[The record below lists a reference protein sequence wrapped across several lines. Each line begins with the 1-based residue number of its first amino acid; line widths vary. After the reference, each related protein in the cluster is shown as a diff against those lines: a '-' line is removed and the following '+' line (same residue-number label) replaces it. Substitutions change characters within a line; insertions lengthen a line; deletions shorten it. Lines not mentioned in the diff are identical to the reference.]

1 MIKPQERKKIPPKKL
16 AGRILIYLLMAFFLL
31 ITIYP
36 IIWMVSGSLKGENEF
51 YSNVWGL
58 PERAHLEN
66 FVAAWKKAGMGTKYL
81 NSILTTGAVLCLLIP
96 VNCCAA
102 YALARVNFKGKR
114 AILNYLLIGIMIPAG
129 VLAMP
134 VFTVVN
140 EFGLVNTRLGLVL
153 VYSAQAIAFGM
164 YIMRGFFISLPR
176 SLEEAAMLDG
186 CSRFQSFLH
195 VILPL
200 AIPGLVTQVIFSGLS
215 VWNEYIRASLII
227 RTPKLQTLPL
237 GMVSF
242 STMEN
247 NNYPQMFAALTM
259 TTLPMVI
266 VYLICQKAFQ
276 KGVTAGAVKG

>member
-1 MIKPQERKKIPPKKL
+1 MNNLQKTAKRKK
-16 AGRILIYLLMAFFLL
+16 LIKSAFVYLMMAFFLV

-36 IIWMVSGSLKGENEF
+36 IIWMVSGSLKSESEF
-51 YSNVWGL
+51 YSNIWGL
-58 PERAHLEN
+58 PQSIQWKNYRD
-66 FVAAWKKAGMGTKYL
+66 AWNKAGMGTKYL
-81 NSILTTGAVLCLLIP
+81 NSILTTGMVLCLLIP

-102 YALARVNFKGKR
+102 YALARVRFKHKKL
-114 AILNYLLIGIMIPAG
+114 ILNYLLIGIMIPAG

-134 VFTVVN
+134 AFTVVN
-140 EFGLVNTRLGLVL
+140 EFGLVNTQIGLVL
-153 VYSAQAIAFGM
+153 VYAAQSIAFGM

-186 CSRFQSFLH
+186 CSRFQSFVH

-227 RTPKLQTLPL
+227 REPGLQTLPL

-242 STMEN
+242 ATMEN
-247 NNYPQMFAALTM
+247 NNYPQMFAALSMATI
-259 TTLPMVI
+259 PMII

-276 KGVTAGAVKG
+276 KGITAGAVKG

>member
-1 MIKPQERKKIPPKKL
+1 MNNLQKTAKRKK
-16 AGRILIYLLMAFFLL
+16 LIKSAFVYLMMAFFLV

-36 IIWMVSGSLKGENEF
+36 IIWMVSGSLKSESEF
-51 YSNVWGL
+51 YSNIWGL
-58 PERAHLEN
+58 PQSIQWKNYRD
-66 FVAAWKKAGMGTKYL
+66 AWNKAGMGTKYL
-81 NSILTTGAVLCLLIP
+81 NSILTTGMVLCLLIP

-102 YALARVNFKGKR
+102 YALARVRFKHKKL
-114 AILNYLLIGIMIPAG
+114 ILNYLLIGIMIPAG

-134 VFTVVN
+134 AFTVVN
-140 EFGLVNTRLGLVL
+140 EFGLVNTRIGLVL
-153 VYSAQAIAFGM
+153 VYAAQSIAFGM

-186 CSRFQSFLH
+186 CSRFQSFVH

-227 RTPKLQTLPL
+227 REPGLQTLPL

-242 STMEN
+242 ATMEN
-247 NNYPQMFAALTM
+247 NNYPQMFAALSMATI
-259 TTLPMVI
+259 PMII

-276 KGVTAGAVKG
+276 KGITAGAVKG

>member
-1 MIKPQERKKIPPKKL
+1 MMNNLQKTAKRKKIIKG
-16 AGRILIYLLMAFFLL
+16 AFVYLLMAFFLV

-36 IIWMVSGSLKGENEF
+36 IIWMVSGSLKSESEF
-51 YSNVWGL
+51 YSNIWGL
-58 PERAHLEN
+58 PKNAQWKNYLD
-66 FVAAWKKAGMGTKYL
+66 AWNKAGMGTKYL
-81 NSILTTGAVLCLLIP
+81 NSILTTGMVLCLLIP

-102 YALARVNFKGKR
+102 YALARVRFKHKGL
-114 AILNYLLIGIMIPAG
+114 ILNYLLIGIMIPAG

-134 VFTVVN
+134 AFTVVN
-140 EFGLVNTRLGLVL
+140 EFGLVNTRIGLVL
-153 VYSAQAIAFGM
+153 VYAAQAIAFGM

-186 CSRFQSFLH
+186 CSRFQSFIH

-227 RTPKLQTLPL
+227 REPGLQTLPL

-242 STMEN
+242 ATMEN
-247 NNYPQMFAALTM
+247 NNYPQMFAALSMATI
-259 TTLPMVI
+259 PMII

-276 KGVTAGAVKG
+276 KGITAGAVKG